1 MVELNRWVVHISIQA
16 IKRLS
21 NDSSFFS
28 ETDFVAR
35 NKMFHIL
42 LNSIVQVCLARAQTL
57 QGGEEAVAVSE
68 LTKEA
73 LASTV
78 TEDGKTLGDLVAL
91 NIGQIGENLILKRA
105 VLLKA
110 SRDEVGHIHCFLVV
124 AVIICVM
131 AFVDQEELSA
141 FKRK

>member
-1 MVELNRWVVHISIQA
+1 
-16 IKRLS
+16 
-21 NDSSFFS
+21 
-28 ETDFVAR
+28 
-35 NKMFHIL
+35 MFHIL

-57 QGGEEAVAVSE
+57 QGGEEAVSVSE

-110 SRDEVGHIHCFLVV
+110 SRDEVVHT
-124 AVIICVM
+124 VI
-131 AFVDQEELSA
+131 AFQ
-141 FKRK
+141 

>member
-1 MVELNRWVVHISIQA
+1 MTAH
-16 IKRLS
+16 
-21 NDSSFFS
+21 DS

-57 QGGEEAVAVSE
+57 QGAGGEEAVSVSE

-110 SRDEVGHIHCFLVV
+110 SRDEV
-124 AVIICVM
+124 
-131 AFVDQEELSA
+131 
-141 FKRK
+141 